1 MSDGKMTGET
11 AATIKKQEN
20 GCVGIGERRPG
31 WQWQNRQ
38 ASQCQQQDLNV
49 HNWNALSRTPMTS
62 GEEKKPLRIRTISQ
76 ALNKSLGHLIP
87 EISPQ

>member
-1 MSDGKMTGET
+1 MGDGKMTGEA

-20 GCVGIGERRPG
+20 GCVGIGEKKARLTTAK
-31 WQWQNRQ
+31 QT
-38 ASQCQQQDLNV
+38 SQCQQQDLNV

-76 ALNKSLGHLIP
+76 SLNKSLGHPIP
-87 EISPQ
+87 QISPQ